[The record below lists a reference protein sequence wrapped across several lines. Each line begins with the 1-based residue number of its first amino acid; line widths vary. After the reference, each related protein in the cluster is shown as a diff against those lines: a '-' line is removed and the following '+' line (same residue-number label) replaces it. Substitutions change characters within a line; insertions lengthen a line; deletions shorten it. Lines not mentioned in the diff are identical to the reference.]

1 MSAKIDD
8 LKTHLSRAREINIS
22 VTGRK
27 SGRTI
32 SLPVWFVLD
41 GDKVLLLPVS
51 GSETQWY
58 KNVLK
63 NPSLQ
68 VSSGGANAELSAVPI
83 TSSKEV
89 AAVADK
95 FRTKYGAGEIK
106 KYYSKLD
113 VAVVAEAR

>member
-58 KNVLK
+58 KNVRK
-63 NPSLQ
+63 NPSLR
-68 VSSGGANAELSAVPI
+68 VSLDSANAELTATPI

-89 AAVADK
+89 AAVADR
-95 FRTKYGAGEIK
+95 FRKKYGASDIK

-113 VAVVAEAR
+113 VAVLAEAR

>member
-8 LKTHLSRAREINIS
+8 LKTRLSRANEINIS

-32 SLPVWFVLD
+32 SVPVWFVLD
-41 GDKVLLLPVS
+41 GNQVLLLPVS
-51 GSETQWY
+51 GSDTQWY

-68 VSSGGANAELSAVPI
+68 ISSGSANTEFMALPI
-83 TSSKEV
+83 TGAKEV
-89 AAVADK
+89 ASVADK
-95 FRTKYGAGEIK
+95 FRKKYGAGDVK

-113 VAVVAEAR
+113 VAVVAAAR